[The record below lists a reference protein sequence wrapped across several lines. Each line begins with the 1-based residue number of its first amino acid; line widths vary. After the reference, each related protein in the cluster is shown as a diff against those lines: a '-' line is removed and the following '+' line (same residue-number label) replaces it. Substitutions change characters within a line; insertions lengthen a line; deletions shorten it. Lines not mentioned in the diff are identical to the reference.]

1 MWRFLTENT
10 AKFSKKWTITLVL
23 KKSVNP
29 PPLKKLAESVEISDH
44 NIDPWSRTKLSYIE
58 RLLRREDF
66 ILFEKRVKGL
76 DFLGFL

>member
-1 MWRFLTENT
+1 MDHNLGFKEKRQ
-10 AKFSKKWTITLVL
+10 S
-23 KKSVNP
+23 